1 MVSFSHNQAVQVLD
15 HDDRLVAGEPGG
27 VAAPGRLAEARVAH
41 LGDDDGVYLRLYRI
55 EVREQLV
62 EVSRHEHTSL
72 FTRPSGKYRS
82 MGGQS

>member
-1 MVSFSHNQAVQVLD
+1 
-15 HDDRLVAGEPGG
+15 
-27 VAAPGRLAEARVAH
+27 
-41 LGDDDGVYLRLYRI
+41 
-55 EVREQLV
+55 VREQLV